1 MISGVDGCC
10 QTCGPCVW
18 SVDSVSEVSGVCMR
32 ETVSVAQVV
41 FEVKV
46 YAYETGKGCAYTIHM
61 CGACF
66 MYVCMCI
73 QWVTLHNS

>member
-1 MISGVDGCC
+1 MN
-10 QTCGPCVW
+10 
-18 SVDSVSEVSGVCMR
+18 SVSEVSEVCMR
-32 ETVSVAQVV
+32 ETVSV

-66 MYVCMCI
+66 MYVCMCT
-73 QWVTLHNS
+73 QWVTLHNIWAYFWEVWFGVLTLPVR